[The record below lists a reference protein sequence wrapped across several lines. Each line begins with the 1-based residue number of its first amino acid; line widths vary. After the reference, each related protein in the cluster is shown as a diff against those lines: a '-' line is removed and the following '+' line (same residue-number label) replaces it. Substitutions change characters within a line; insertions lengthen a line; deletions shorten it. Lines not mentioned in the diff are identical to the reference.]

1 MSSFRVVLLVAML
14 LNLTACG
21 FHALYGQGGAGVASA
36 PNQLALVRI
45 DRIPDRLGQEL
56 RNALLDRI
64 TPMGPP
70 SEPRY
75 FLHVSIKETLQEL
88 GIRKDE
94 TATRANLRLNA
105 DYVLYDAITRAELFK
120 AKLRAVGSYNIL
132 ESDFATLA
140 AEQNV
145 RSRLIRKISDS
156 IRTGVAVHLSS
167 QPNAP

>member
-1 MSSFRVVLLVAML
+1 MSSFRTVLLVAML

-21 FHALYGQGGAGVASA
+21 FHALYGQGENGVAPASD
-36 PNQLALVRI
+36 QLALVRI

-70 SEPRY
+70 SKPRY
-75 FLHVSIKETLQEL
+75 LLRVSVKETIQEL

-94 TATRANLRLNA
+94 TATRANLHLNA
-105 DYVLYDAITRAELFK
+105 KYALYDAITHAELFES
-120 AKLRAVGSYNIL
+120 KLRAVGSYNIL
-132 ESDFATLA
+132 QSDFATLT

-145 RSRLIRKISDS
+145 RSRLIQKISDS
-156 IRTGVAVHLSS
+156 LRTGLAVHLSA
-167 QPNAP
+167 QARAP

>member
-1 MSSFRVVLLVAML
+1 MSSFRTVLLVAML

-21 FHALYGQGGAGVASA
+21 FHTLYGRGEKGVASA
-36 PNQLALVRI
+36 SNQLALVRI

-75 FLHVSIKETLQEL
+75 LLRVSVKEAIQEL

-105 DYVLYDAITRAELFK
+105 KYALYDAVTHEALFES
-120 AKLRAVGSYNIL
+120 KLRAVGSYNIL
-132 ESDFATLA
+132 QSDFATLA
-140 AEQNV
+140 AEQSV
-145 RSRLIRKISDS
+145 RSRLVRKLSDN
-156 IRTGVAVHLSS
+156 IRTGVAVHLSA
-167 QPNAP
+167 QPRAP